1 VFHNTSIII
10 KHLVDYHTER
20 LGRKKKPKDFA
31 NAIKKGKICK
41 TDSNIFWNI
50 LQTMNQNL
58 VLNWIRVIFG
68 TTVLN
73 CIPFCRAFSLNM
85 ESSVSSTVFVTNKMC
100 PFAQKAWI
108 ALEASGTSYQMKE
121 ISLYGHNGKP
131 GWFLSLNSAG
141 TVPVIS
147 YSDGLILPDSELIL
161 DHFAYGEINS
171 GRTENALS
179 LRYRDD
185 IINKR
190 VVKWRNDVLQ
200 KVIPI
205 GKAAVLEGET
215 QKLFELLKCLDGS
228 VTGCYLTCDNPT
240 VADCAAFPFLWRI
253 DKEFGPLT
261 QETHSCGNI
270 RKWLDLCIDT
280 PVFQKTVHQSWW
292 WWW

>member
-1 VFHNTSIII
+1 M
-10 KHLVDYHTER
+10 YE
-20 LGRKKKPKDFA
+20 
-31 NAIKKGKICK
+31 
-41 TDSNIFWNI
+41 
-50 LQTMNQNL
+50 
-58 VLNWIRVIFG
+58 
-68 TTVLN
+68 
-73 CIPFCRAFSLNM
+73 
-85 ESSVSSTVFVTNKMC
+85 
-100 PFAQKAWI
+100 AQKAWI

-215 QKLFELLKCLDGS
+215 QKLFELLKCL
-228 VTGCYLTCDNPT
+228 
-240 VADCAAFPFLWRI
+240 
-253 DKEFGPLT
+253 
-261 QETHSCGNI
+261 H
-270 RKWLDLCIDT
+270 
-280 PVFQKTVHQSWW
+280 
-292 WWW
+292 